1 MAQQNFI
8 KVPAKL
14 DDTNLRGFIPICVND
29 VIGVTS
35 SGSNTLRIHYITRG
49 NNTNSLACNLRYTAG
64 VQAQDRE
71 NLKDLIAEQS
81 QNPGDIKTF
90 RLVADVDHSA
100 TYAVRFAET
109 TLRILSEITG

>member
-29 VIGVTS
+29 VIGVSQIGTDQ
-35 SGSNTLRIHYITRG
+35 LRIHYITRG
-49 NNTNSLACNLRYTAG
+49 NNTNSLVCSLRYSSG
-64 VQAQDRE
+64 VTPQDRE

-81 QNPGDIKTF
+81 QTPGDIKTF
-90 RLVADVDHSA
+90 RLVADVDHDA
-100 TYAVRFAET
+100 TYAVRFAEAS
-109 TLRILSEITG
+109 IQALSGITG